1 MKATTTSKPA
11 NRLLKGNGDSVI
23 NETKQLTPV
32 KRVDLEVRQMQ
43 ITIEGE
49 APLVVHAWS
58 EKARGMMLRKQL
70 GIASA
75 GKERRDPVADFKSS
89 LYRLPNN
96 EGFGFPAV
104 ALKSAAVSAATDVE
118 LKKVNLRRAFHVM
131 GDLVRI
137 DAPPITKPL
146 TEEDVEYA
154 SAIAFEHQHGA
165 SMRSDMVRIGMGVA
179 DIRFRAQF
187 VTWKAT
193 FSVRYNARVVTMQQL
208 CNLLDVAGFGVGIC
222 EHRPEKNGSWGLFK
236 VV

>member
-1 MKATTTSKPA
+1 MKATAVKTTA
-11 NRLLKGNGDSVI
+11 GRGNGDSVI
-23 NETKQLTPV
+23 NQPKQLTPV

-49 APLVVHAWS
+49 TPLVVHAWS
-58 EKARGMMLRKQL
+58 EKAKLMMLKKQL

-89 LYRLPNN
+89 LYRLPGG

-104 ALKSAAVSAATDVE
+104 AVKSAAVSAATDVE

-131 GDLVRI
+131 GDLVKI
-137 DAPPITKPL
+137 ESPPITEPL

-154 SAIAFEHQHGA
+154 EQIAFEHKHGA

-187 VTWKAT
+187 INWRTT
-193 FSVRYNARVVTMQQL
+193 FSVRYNARVVTVEQL
-208 CNLLDVAGFGVGIC
+208 TNLFNVAGFGVGIC
-222 EHRPEKNGSWGLFK
+222 EHRPEKNGSWGMFR
-236 VV
+236 VC

>member
-1 MKATTTSKPA
+1 MKTTTAKTPA

-23 NETKQLTPV
+23 TETKQLTPV

-43 ITIEGE
+43 ITIEGTT
-49 APLVVHAWS
+49 PLVVHAWS
-58 EKARGMMLRKQL
+58 EKAKLMMLKKQL

-75 GKERRDPVADFKSS
+75 GKERRDPVADFKAS

-104 ALKSAAVSAATDVE
+104 AVKSAAVSAALDVE
-118 LKKVNLRRAFHVM
+118 LKKTNLRRAFHIM

-137 DAPPITKPL
+137 DAPPVKEPI

-154 SAIAFEHQHGA
+154 AQIEFEHKHGA

-187 VTWKAT
+187 CEWKTT
-193 FSVRYNARVVTMQQL
+193 FSVRYNARVVTTEQL
-208 CNLLDVAGFGVGIC
+208 VNLLNVAGFGVGIC
-222 EHRPEKNGSWGLFK
+222 EHRPEKNGSWGMFR
-236 VV
+236 VC